1 MSILSLPRIILNG
14 TTSWNPAT
22 NNNSLSDGYNKDPV
36 TVKLP
41 AGVTYESFDQWLTQ
55 FNPETGQTNG
65 SWNVFGQM
73 QSDFNADIVGTKS
86 GSPDAEDPLVGGI
99 LQFQGGT
106 PKLVDVNAYSS
117 VSSQVFIGKF
127 GVEGPGKL
135 GIDLGFS
142 GQASCRMTS
151 RRPFMKRNMGG
162 LAIAGNMGVV
172 WQTTIAK
179 DDIQWAKDN
188 AQSSILT
195 ELRAAMEREDVQGV
209 MLRFASY
216 TTIYFSHIIE
226 GGLTTPGNGTPE
238 MTAAYKML
246 ADRWAS
252 LHPIAVGNI
261 AQAFNP
267 AVSSL
272 TGAIGL
278 WEANELATV
287 PTERVLAMTGVG
299 SLGPAQAKIDEPR
312 GIVALDLQNTFPEL
326 GAASEKAP
334 LGSVMVVSRADNGL
348 TTPIATLTPDE
359 YDKTA
364 YEAGGGILDV
374 PYKGGD
380 WDTIRAG
387 RLEFMAING
396 PGKMGGMSPQ
406 AEISQLRLYA
416 DTDDRS
422 VYLNETDSHS
432 VSLRVYENGA
442 LPLRAAKVLIS
453 AYYPP
458 QEGPAEGLWQLV
470 PTDSASTTP
479 PRNVSLTGGIVTSDG
494 VILDVAADGA
504 ASFMVS
510 AVAPGNAF
518 LTFLPF
524 FAEDTPP
531 AAPSAL
537 AISNI
542 ATTGYCAVRVMPFDD
557 ALGNIP
563 EDQVSWNFVY
573 ENVLRP
579 FDLVYRGMSAGVFS
593 LGDEASIRAHA
604 GSIIGFTDLNEF
616 DSPLYMP
623 VTRDLS
629 RGRRTLLVR
638 YLKPGED
645 EAVS

>member
-22 NNNSLSDGYNKDPV
+22 NNNGLSNGYNKDPV

-41 AGVTYESFDQWLTQ
+41 AGVTYESFDRWLTQ
-55 FNPETGQTNG
+55 FDPKTGQTNG

-73 QSDFNADIVGTKS
+73 QSEFGADIVGIQSNSSHPK
-86 GSPDAEDPLVGGI
+86 DPLIGGA

-117 VSSQVFIGKF
+117 VSSQVFIGEF
-127 GVEGPGKL
+127 GVVGPGKL
-135 GIDLGFS
+135 GIDIGFS
-142 GQASCRMTS
+142 GPATCRMTS
-151 RRPFMKRNMGG
+151 RRPFMKRNTGG

-179 DDIQWAKDN
+179 DDLRWAKDN
-188 AQSSILT
+188 AQSSILI
-195 ELRAAMEREDVQGV
+195 ELRAAMEREDVQGI

-216 TTIYFSHIIE
+216 TTLYFSHLIE

-278 WEANELATV
+278 WEAHELATV
-287 PTERVLAMTGVG
+287 PTERVLAMTDAG
-299 SLGPAQAKIDEPR
+299 SLGPAQAKVDEPR

-326 GAASEKAP
+326 GAASHKAP

-348 TTPIATLTPDE
+348 ITPIATLTPDE
-359 YDKTA
+359 YGKTA
-364 YEAGGGILDV
+364 YEEGGGILDV
-374 PYKGGD
+374 PYKGKD
-380 WDTIRAG
+380 WETIRAG
-387 RLEFMAING
+387 RLELMAING

-406 AEISQLRLYA
+406 AEITQLRLYA

-422 VYLNETDSHS
+422 VYLNESDSHS
-432 VSLRVYENGA
+432 VSLKVYQDGA
-442 LPLRAAKVLIS
+442 LPTRAARILVS

-458 QEGPAEGLWQLV
+458 QEGPTEGLWQLV
-470 PTDSASTTP
+470 PTDGAASTP
-479 PRNVSLTGGIVTSDG
+479 PRNVTLTGGTVTSDG
-494 VILDVAADGA
+494 VILDAAADGT
-504 ASFMVS
+504 ASFSVS

-524 FAEDTPP
+524 FAEDIPP

-537 AISNI
+537 PISNI

-563 EDQVSWNFVY
+563 EDQVSWKFVY
-573 ENVLRP
+573 DNVLRP

-593 LGDEASIRAHA
+593 LGNEASIRAHA
-604 GSIIGFTDLNEF
+604 DSIIGFTDLSEF
-616 DSPLYMP
+616 NSPLYMP

-638 YLKPGED
+638 FLKPGDD